1 MKNIIKNM
9 TAEQIM
15 DIGNNHKAVW
25 DYYVSTMKAF
35 NGHFILYLKDTGEIF
50 QTYKAGRNTLIKC
63 DDIVLNTFVG
73 VK

>member
-1 MKNIIKNM
+1 MNIKKMTTKQAMNIKN
-9 TAEQIM
+9 
-15 DIGNNHKAVW
+15 NRKVVW

-35 NGHFILYLKDTGEIF
+35 NGHFSLYLKDTGEIF
-50 QTYKAGRNTLIKC
+50 QTYKAGRNTLLKG

>member
-1 MKNIIKNM
+1 MNIKKMTTKQAMNIKN
-9 TAEQIM
+9 
-15 DIGNNHKAVW
+15 NRKVVW

-50 QTYKAGRNTLIKC
+50 QTYKAGRNALLKG